1 MFAITVQRS
10 RVGWPWRWWRVRGPN
25 RIWLVQRCSH
35 GSDEQIR
42 RPAND
47 RFDRI
52 NHLFY
57 GHWDTLCY
65 SVWVCFQRDRSQHFS
80 RLFKLFSLCTNSEH
94 CNIFFFQIRRLLLPT
109 RHTLEETTTFNLER
123 SSTKIEST
131 LQWLIA
137 PKCLCLFCWLLNL
150 ILLIYLPM

>member
-1 MFAITVQRS
+1 MFVITVQRS

-25 RIWLVQRCSH
+25 RIWLVQRCRH

-65 SVWVCFQRDRSQHFS
+65 NVWVCFQRDRSQHFS
-80 RLFKLFSLCTNSEH
+80 RLFKLFSFCTNSEH
-94 CNIFFFQIRRLLLPT
+94 CNIFFSKSEGYCCPRAIHWKKQ
-109 RHTLEETTTFNLER
+109 RHSIWKALQRKTNPHCSD
-123 SSTKIEST
+123 SSHLSV
-131 LQWLIA
+131 
-137 PKCLCLFCWLLNL
+137 CVCSVDC
-150 ILLIYLPM
+150 